1 MNTNLLYVKV
11 DDIKAEIHRR
21 IDKNEENI
29 KENTEGYNLGF
40 ADGIYH
46 GLHELDKWLGR
57 METPKKSK
65 VTKELREEVIEY
77 MCGLYEDDGEPEE
90 DGFYLF
96 FKRCKDAGIDHGD
109 ADAYAW
115 LNTLMGYDIGLEKA
129 VAIDVHMF
137 NEYGTPILELDYKKD
152 SKNIVKAACY
162 DLKMELD
169 FSKWAKENPECYKYF
184 EEE

>member
-11 DDIKAEIHRR
+11 DDIKAEIQKMKNAN
-21 IDKNEENI
+21 DKYDITDYSVGYEDALEDVLKLLNTTEE
-29 KENTEGYNLGF
+29 
-40 ADGIYH
+40 
-46 GLHELDKWLGR
+46 
-57 METPKKSK
+57 PKKSK

-109 ADAYAW
+109 ADTYAW
-115 LNTLMGYDIGLEKA
+115 LNTLMGYNIGLENARKIDIQLWDGYSTA
-129 VAIDVHMF
+129 VS
-137 NEYGTPILELDYKKD
+137 NLTYKKD
-152 SKNIVKAACY
+152 SEHLLKAVCY
-162 DLKMELD
+162 DLKLELD